1 MRPGRLFLLALSG
14 ALTCMF
20 TGLAGPAAAAPLER
34 ADQPSRADHL
44 AAALRRDPVYVTDHA
59 PRSLPP
65 DAAARIRASVARL
78 GVPAYV
84 AVTPTVGLGEENPA
98 DSLAALLRDRL
109 GKDGVYIVVDPSGG
123 HGEARQFGG
132 SRRLPV
138 DDAWWAAKFELPHDV
153 SAPDMVGRF
162 VDVAL
167 SGRAR
172 ERRDHPRPRPES
184 ATRKAL
190 NADDEA
196 DRRADHVEM
205 AAFGGGAALS
215 GLPLLGLL
223 VVRRVRRGKRSQG
236 NGSQGRGRRK
246 GKRGRG
252 RGRT

>member
-1 MRPGRLFLLALSG
+1 MRPARLLVLALCG
-14 ALTCMF
+14 VLTCLF
-20 TGLAGPAAAAPLER
+20 AGPVGPATAAAVER

-84 AVTPTVGLGEENPA
+84 AVTPTLGLGA
-98 DSLAALLRDRL
+98 DQPPGALTVLLRDRL
-109 GKDGVYIVVDPSGG
+109 GKDGIYIVVDPSGG

-138 DDAWWAAKFELPHDV
+138 DDAWWAAKFELPYDV
-153 SAPDMVGRF
+153 SAVDMIGRF
-162 VDVAL
+162 VDIAL

-172 ERRDHPRPRPES
+172 ERRDHPGPRPKS
-184 ATRKAL
+184 ATRRAL
-190 NADDEA
+190 DADDKA
-196 DRRADHVEM
+196 DRRADRVEM
-205 AAFGGGAALS
+205 AAFGGGAALG

-223 VVRRVRRGKRSQG
+223 VARRVRRANRREGGGR
-236 NGSQGRGRRK
+236 RGRK
-246 GKRGRG
+246 
-252 RGRT
+252 